1 MSMTKADFFEMRKQ
15 LEECG
20 HTLSLLIDLCTSDV
34 ELTQRSKAALVEYGQ
49 YSMKIFENAD
59 RMLRNHAD
67 SSSID
72 QTNSFTEFG
81 TEGASDVAPSPP
93 PK

>member
-1 MSMTKADFFEMRKQ
+1 MSLTKADFFEMREH

-20 HTLSLLIDLCTSDV
+20 DTLSLLIDLCTSDV
-34 ELTQRSKAALVEYGQ
+34 QLTQRSKAALVEYGQ

-59 RMLRNHAD
+59 RMLRKHAD

-72 QTNSFTEFG
+72 QVNSFTESG
-81 TEGASDVAPSPP
+81 TEGASDVAP
-93 PK
+93 